1 MKFKNNKVYKF
12 PIFNW
17 ASRAF
22 NDFPKNLPTTKKYD
36 FAKEIAIVGAGASG
50 LAAANILENN
60 NLNYQIFE
68 ASNRYGGRLKK
79 SEFADIPVDLGAE
92 WVHNLPEILPKL
104 VSNSDTGK
112 KYELIPYH
120 LTNTFRWNGKK
131 LKKVSNFENNLRFNF
146 MPEYKFKN
154 SSWYDFID
162 DNFAQKVKK
171 NISFNKEVKTINYQ
185 GNNVNLSFSD
195 GASVDV
201 DKVLITS
208 SIGVL
213 KSSNIEFI
221 PELSTKF
228 YDAINSINFKYGFK
242 LIIKFSSKF
251 FPDAV
256 EFKVKNGE
264 KVIYDLGLNKPTTEN
279 ILGVLIRGEEALEY
293 TNKEPKDIVQQILE
307 ELDVVFDGKASS
319 SYLNE
324 FEYENWGDH
333 QFTLGTWVESFRT
346 KPEYLKIL
354 NESLSEKVY
363 FAGEAVDTS
372 RMLGVPGA
380 ILSGYSSVDKLLSD

>member
-12 PIFNW
+12 PVFNW
-17 ASRAF
+17 SSRAF

-36 FAKEIAIVGAGASG
+36 YAKEIAIIGAGASG
-50 LAAANILENN
+50 LAAANILEKNK
-60 NLNYQIFE
+60 LNYQIFE
-68 ASNRYGGRLKK
+68 ASDRYGGRLKK
-79 SEFADIPVDLGAE
+79 SEFADIPIDLGAE
-92 WVHNLPEILPKL
+92 WIHNLPEILPKL
-104 VSNSDTGK
+104 VSDSDSAK
-112 KYELIPYH
+112 NYQLIPYH

-131 LKKVSNFENNLRFNF
+131 LKKVTKFENDLRFNF

-154 SSWYDFID
+154 SSWYDFVD
-162 DNFAQKVKK
+162 ENFAQKVKK
-171 NISFNKEVKTINYQ
+171 NIFYNKEVKSINYQ
-185 GNNVNLSFSD
+185 GNDVNLTFSD
-195 GASVDV
+195 GSSVDV

-221 PELSTKF
+221 PELSTKL
-228 YDAINSINFKYGFK
+228 YDAMNSIQFKYGFK
-242 LIIKFSSKF
+242 LIMKFSSKF

-256 EFKVKNGE
+256 DFKVNNGE
-264 KVIYDLGLNKPTTEN
+264 KVIYDMGLKKPTKQN
-279 ILGVLIRGEEALEY
+279 LLGVLIRGEEAFKY
-293 TNKEPKDIVQQILE
+293 TDKKPKDIVNQILE
-307 ELDVVFDGKASS
+307 ELDVVFDGNATT

-346 KPEYLKIL
+346 RSKYLKTL
-354 NESLSEKVY
+354 NESLSGKVY
-363 FAGEAVDTS
+363 FAGEAIDTS

-380 ILSGYSSVDKLLSD
+380 ILSGYSSIDKLLSE

>member
-12 PIFNW
+12 PVFNW

-22 NDFPKNLPTTKKYD
+22 NDFPKNLPTTKEYD
-36 FAKEIAIVGAGASG
+36 FKKKIAIVGAGASG
-50 LAAANILENN
+50 LAAANILEKNK
-60 NLNYQIFE
+60 LNYQIFE
-68 ASNRYGGRLKK
+68 ASDRYGGRLKK
-79 SEFADIPVDLGAE
+79 SEFADIPIDLGAE
-92 WVHNLPEILPKL
+92 WIHNLPEILPKL
-104 VSNSDTGK
+104 VNDSDSAK
-112 KYELIPYH
+112 NYQLIPYH

-131 LKKVSNFENNLRFNF
+131 LKKVTKFENDFRFNF

-154 SSWYDFID
+154 SSWYDFVD
-162 DNFAQKVKK
+162 ENFAQKVKK
-171 NISFNKEVKTINYQ
+171 NIFYNKEVKSINYQ
-185 GNNVNLSFSD
+185 GNDVKLTFSD
-195 GASVDV
+195 GSSVDV

-221 PELSTKF
+221 PKLSTKL
-228 YDAINSINFKYGFK
+228 YDAISSIQFKYGFK
-242 LIIKFSSKF
+242 LIMKFSTKF

-256 EFKVKNGE
+256 EFKVNNGE
-264 KVIYDLGLNKPTTEN
+264 KVIYDIGFKKPTGQN
-279 ILGVLIRGEEALEY
+279 LLGVLIRGDEAFKY
-293 TNKEPKDIVQQILE
+293 TDKKPKDIVKQILE
-307 ELDVVFDGKASS
+307 ELDIVFDGNATT

-346 KPEYLKIL
+346 RSKYLKTL
-354 NESLSEKVY
+354 NESLSGKVY
-363 FAGEAVDTS
+363 FAGEAIDTS

-380 ILSGYSSVDKLLSD
+380 ILSGYSSIDKLLTD

>member
-1 MKFKNNKVYKF
+1 
-12 PIFNW
+12 
-17 ASRAF
+17 
-22 NDFPKNLPTTKKYD
+22 
-36 FAKEIAIVGAGASG
+36 
-50 LAAANILENN
+50 
-60 NLNYQIFE
+60 
-68 ASNRYGGRLKK
+68 
-79 SEFADIPVDLGAE
+79 
-92 WVHNLPEILPKL
+92 
-104 VSNSDTGK
+104 
-112 KYELIPYH
+112 
-120 LTNTFRWNGKK
+120 
-131 LKKVSNFENNLRFNF
+131 

-195 GASVDV
+195 GTSVDV

-213 KSSNIEFI
+213 KSSN
-221 PELSTKF
+221 K
-228 YDAINSINFKYGFK
+228 
-242 LIIKFSSKF
+242 
-251 FPDAV
+251 
-256 EFKVKNGE
+256 
-264 KVIYDLGLNKPTTEN
+264 N

-293 TNKEPKDIVQQILE
+293 TSKEPKDIVQQILE

-363 FAGEAVDTS
+363 FAGEAIDTS

-380 ILSGYSSVDKLLSD
+380 ILSGYSSVDKLLSE

>member
-1 MKFKNNKVYKF
+1 
-12 PIFNW
+12 
-17 ASRAF
+17 
-22 NDFPKNLPTTKKYD
+22 
-36 FAKEIAIVGAGASG
+36 
-50 LAAANILENN
+50 
-60 NLNYQIFE
+60 
-68 ASNRYGGRLKK
+68 
-79 SEFADIPVDLGAE
+79 
-92 WVHNLPEILPKL
+92 
-104 VSNSDTGK
+104 
-112 KYELIPYH
+112 
-120 LTNTFRWNGKK
+120 
-131 LKKVSNFENNLRFNF
+131 

-171 NISFNKEVKTINYQ
+171 NISFNKEVKTINYL

-195 GASVDV
+195 GTSVEV
-201 DKVLITS
+201 DKVVITS

-221 PELSTKF
+221 PELPTKF
-228 YDAINSINFKYGFK
+228 YNAINSINFKYGFK

-256 EFKVKNGE
+256 EFKVNNGE

-363 FAGEAVDTS
+363 FAGEAIDTS

-380 ILSGYSSVDKLLSD
+380 ILSGYSSVDKLLSE

>member
-12 PIFNW
+12 PVFNW
-17 ASRAF
+17 SSRAF

-36 FAKEIAIVGAGASG
+36 YAKEIAIIGAGASG
-50 LAAANILENN
+50 LAAANILEKNK
-60 NLNYQIFE
+60 LNYQIFE
-68 ASNRYGGRLKK
+68 ASDRYGGRLKK
-79 SEFADIPVDLGAE
+79 SEFADIPIDLGAE
-92 WVHNLPEILPKL
+92 WIHNLPEILPKL
-104 VSNSDTGK
+104 VSDSDSAK
-112 KYELIPYH
+112 NYQLIPYH

-131 LKKVSNFENNLRFNF
+131 LKKVTKFENDLRFNF

-154 SSWYDFID
+154 SSWYDFVD
-162 DNFAQKVKK
+162 ENFAQKVKK
-171 NISFNKEVKTINYQ
+171 NIFYNKEVKSINYQ
-185 GNNVNLSFSD
+185 GNDVNLTFSD
-195 GASVDV
+195 GSSVDV

-221 PELSTKF
+221 PELSTKL
-228 YDAINSINFKYGFK
+228 YDAINSIQFKYGFK
-242 LIIKFSSKF
+242 LIMKFSSKF

-256 EFKVKNGE
+256 DFKVNNGE
-264 KVIYDLGLNKPTTEN
+264 KVIYDMGLKKPTKQN
-279 ILGVLIRGEEALEY
+279 LLGVLIRGEEAYKY
-293 TNKEPKDIVQQILE
+293 TDKKPKDIVNQILE
-307 ELDVVFDGKASS
+307 ELDVVFDGNATT

-346 KPEYLKIL
+346 RSKYLKTL
-354 NESLSEKVY
+354 NESLSGKVY
-363 FAGEAVDTS
+363 FAGEAIDTS

-380 ILSGYSSVDKLLSD
+380 ILSGYSSIDKLLSE